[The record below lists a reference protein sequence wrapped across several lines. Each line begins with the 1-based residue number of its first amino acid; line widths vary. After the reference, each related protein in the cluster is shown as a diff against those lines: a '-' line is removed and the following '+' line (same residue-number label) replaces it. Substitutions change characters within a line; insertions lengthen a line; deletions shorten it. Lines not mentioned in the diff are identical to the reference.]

1 MEELPHR
8 VTPGESPDRR
18 AEDDAIHARFRPGM
32 GLDEL
37 VEIGEITEGEA
48 EAIRREKAAGPPDRP
63 SRAIVASLRAERERL
78 GLSLADLAERTGM
91 ARDTL
96 HRLEI
101 GLEKNPTVATLD
113 RYAAALGKRIT
124 MAVEDLAETH

>member
-1 MEELPHR
+1 MEDLPHR
-8 VTPGESPDRR
+8 VRPAATPEHR
-18 AEDDAIHARFRPGM
+18 ADDEAIHARLRPRM

-37 VEIGEITEGEA
+37 VDMDELTAEEA

-78 GLSLADLAERTGM
+78 GLGLADIAERTGIERE
-91 ARDTL
+91 AL

-101 GLEKNPTVATLD
+101 GLDKNPTVSTLE
-113 RYAAALGKRIT
+113 RYAAAMGKRIT
-124 MAVEDLAETH
+124 MAVEDLAGTR